1 VQGTDIKE
9 ELDNRLQEIIDSHL
23 SSLGAEFRRLI
34 GDLPLQVDTAEEA
47 SGESQAEALA
57 HLKQSVEA
65 IHATSSQREMAYR
78 LLDAA
83 SQQAARS
90 ALFLMRGATCV
101 GFETRGFADPPAE
114 FDQTILTPVG
124 DDPLCAAL
132 NQQETMHLHG
142 SSLAASALADWIGEA
157 QPQQVCLAPVV
168 VGGQTVAVVYA
179 DSGVDA
185 EAGTI
190 YPESVEILASV
201 AGMFL
206 ERMRRPAPALTDRN
220 QAAGETTDHP
230 VENPTSGEDYQ
241 AVPLSDES
249 DAAETT
255 LVADPSLAPAQ
266 DAPDSVPQDTEDD
279 LAATRILVG
288 NETPPPSFDPTAT
301 VALSDL
307 DENEAIPVAV
317 DMEAGPLEA
326 TPSVADAGEES
337 QQEGDARRFARLLV
351 SEIVLYNEAQV
362 KAGQKNADL
371 LNRLKEPITRSRQ
384 TYEERFGAQTLDF
397 FNEELVRT
405 LADGD
410 PRLLGL
416 SNS

>member
-114 FDQTILTPVG
+114 FDQTILTPMG

-190 YPESVEILASV
+190 YPDSVEILASV

-230 VENPTSGEDYQ
+230 VENPTSGEGYQ

-255 LVADPSLAPAQ
+255 LDTAPDHEVQETDEGALAAAPATGDEPLVADPGLALAQ

-279 LAATRILVG
+279 LPLPAFWSATRHLPHPS
-288 NETPPPSFDPTAT
+288 TPRPPWPCRTSTRTRPSLWRSIWKPARWRPHRR
-301 VALSDL
+301 SW
-307 DENEAIPVAV
+307 
-317 DMEAGPLEA
+317 
-326 TPSVADAGEES
+326 TPGRKASRKEMRGASPACWS
-337 QQEGDARRFARLLV
+337 RR
-351 SEIVLYNEAQV
+351 SSST
-362 KAGQKNADL
+362 
-371 LNRLKEPITRSRQ
+371 TR
-384 TYEERFGAQTLDF
+384 
-397 FNEELVRT
+397 
-405 LADGD
+405 
-410 PRLLGL
+410 PR
-416 SNS
+416 